1 MKALICAALVAA
13 SPVMG
18 QECIG
23 TADAYASLTQ
33 NYGEERLYT
42 AMRPDGT
49 VIEMWGNKSTGTWS
63 MFITLPNGISCSVG
77 SGTGFETFA
86 AKPNA

>member
-1 MKALICAALVAA
+1 MKALILLTALAA
-13 SPVMG
+13 SPAMA

-23 TADAYASLTQ
+23 TADAYASLTT

-49 VIEMWGNKSTGTWS
+49 VIEFWANRTTGTWS
-63 MFITLPNGISCSVG
+63 MFVTLPNGISCAVG
-77 SGTGFETFA
+77 GGTGFETYQ